1 MKLITES
8 EKRRILKL
16 HESFGY
22 KEILNEMVTPESLK
36 EKYVETGR
44 VSEDTFN
51 EILDI
56 SNNKINYAAWLTKMV
71 ADKIIKDE
79 DVYKYKE
86 YLNLFNKYKQHF
98 PIKDINQIK
107 NSFELK
113 EFLNLIIKMRERN
126 VNIDNKDNSKNY
138 VSPNDIQHLENVGIN
153 YLGIV
158 DKYQVFEVPKELNN
172 NKDAWETY
180 RAILGKCAGREQ
192 GAEIDICTIANFDHF
207 NTYTRNGPLFVMFNM
222 SDRQS
227 PYQFSYENNE
237 FMDKN
242 NNPVF

>member
-36 EKYVETGR
+36 EKYVDTGR

-51 EILDI
+51 EIFDI

-71 ADKIIKDE
+71 ADKIIKAE
-79 DVYKYKE
+79 DVYKFKE
-86 YLNLFNKYKQHF
+86 YLKIFNKYKQHF

-113 EFLNLIIKMRERN
+113 EFLNLIIKMRERDIK
-126 VNIDNKDNSKNY
+126 VDNKDNSKNY

-158 DKYQVFEVPKELNN
+158 DNYQVFEVPTELTK
-172 NKDAWETY
+172 NKDAWNTY
-180 RAILGKCAGREQ
+180 RNILGKCAGREQ
-192 GAEIDICTIANFDHF
+192 GAVIDICTFANFNHF
-207 NTYTRNGPLFVMFNM
+207 NSYTTDGPLFVMFNM
-222 SDRQS
+222 SDPQS
-227 PYQFSYENNE
+227 PYQFSYESNQ

-242 NNPVF
+242 DTPLF